1 MADIRVLVFDSGTFN
16 RAELSKMTEQELW
29 HLWEKD
35 DDEAQVRMYSLDE
48 FSCAFNDEEVNYQNW
63 LYFVDYDNIKQS
75 GATTEDED
83 DNTVAVVVLQ
93 FDDDDNFKKAQRI
106 FDSEGESKYWA
117 ADWNENTRTIY
128 FTDGGDL
135 QSLSA
140 DLIKEL
146 DQYGIMGYTRIIRQP
161 IA

>member
-1 MADIRVLVFDSGTFN
+1 MKKIKIEILC
-16 RAELSKMTEQELW
+16 
-29 HLWEKD
+29 
-35 DDEAQVRMYSLDE
+35 DE
-48 FSCAFNDEEVNYQNW
+48 FYTADSLRELAVIIENEGVPNTEICGDHYVGEVKEID
-63 LYFVDYDNIKQS
+63 VPERA
-75 GATTEDED
+75 ATESEDG
-83 DNTVAVVVLQ
+83 NTVAVVVLQ

-135 QSLSA
+135 QSLSV

-161 IA
+161 TM

>member
-1 MADIRVLVFDSGTFN
+1 MKKIKIEILC
-16 RAELSKMTEQELW
+16 
-29 HLWEKD
+29 
-35 DDEAQVRMYSLDE
+35 DE
-48 FSCAFNDEEVNYQNW
+48 FYTADSLRELAVIIENEGVPNTKVCGSHYVGEAKEIDAPEE
-63 LYFVDYDNIKQS
+63 
-75 GATTEDED
+75 ATTEDED

-117 ADWNENTRTIY
+117 ADWDENTRTIY

-135 QSLSA
+135 QPLSA